1 PLQPGRAAP
10 ASSLQVPP
18 AAVASADPL
27 EAEAAAVAER
37 VAAGQDVPAGAVSVD
52 APAARGRI
60 ARQAR
65 EAIARVP
72 REDSL
77 EDIQAVAD
85 DVARLL
91 LFDPQDEFDRVRRRL
106 APLSAAPRRAVAAAV
121 RGRVTGPAAARLDA
135 ILVELRP
142 PGAGPPPLPE
152 SVERSMPAAESAAPK
167 VERPSP
173 IEALGRLWRTVVE
186 R

>member
-27 EAEAAAVAER
+27 EAEAAAVADH
-37 VAAGQDVPAGAVSVD
+37 VAAGQVVPAGAVSVD

-91 LFDPQDEFDRVRRRL
+91 LFDPQDRFGGGRRL
-106 APLSAAPRRAVAAAV
+106 RPRLAWARGGAVAAAV
-121 RGRVTGPAAARLDA
+121 RGGMPGSAAARRDA

-142 PGAGPPPLPE
+142 PGAGPPSLPE
-152 SVERSMPAAESAAPK
+152 SVELSAPDVEPAEPE

-173 IEALGRLWRTVVE
+173 I
-186 R
+186 